1 MGVDEVEVE
10 GVLEGIQ
17 VAMVEEEEEEGEEE
31 GEAMNVVVMMVDAGN
46 QVLLVF

>member
-17 VAMVEEEEEEGEEE
+17 VAMVEEEEGEGEEE

>member
-17 VAMVEEEEEEGEEE
+17 VAMVEEEEGEGE